1 MPTRSLLITSILFA
15 CDIPDPYT
23 APAPMLDETTS
34 GAHHD
39 FDMRVETTSD
49 AESSTSS
56 SAPADD
62 TSVGTTGTNDELS
75 TDTTNANTTDTGDD
89 VSSSST
95 GEPCR
100 VKVDI
105 LISLD
110 MSAQMHFA
118 LDRLSKDIP
127 GLGAMLRARD
137 LDVAWRLIVWGD
149 MLTPL
154 DDLTTWTGTPDE
166 IAAATAVAWWGGA
179 TGDFQPDFSGANNE
193 PADAGLEALAFAA
206 SANAGWR
213 EGAARVVVQV
223 TDSALAEAPAVL
235 SGYPVVAVYSDV
247 GAALQ
252 GADVRAVVWALAAT
266 PGYDAP
272 YGDQQALPVTAHDV
286 AVEMAWS
293 EVPPTYA
300 QAIDAFVA
308 EALDTADGC
317 G

>member
-1 MPTRSLLITSILFA
+1 
-15 CDIPDPYT
+15 
-23 APAPMLDETTS
+23 MLDETTS
-34 GAHHD
+34 GAHHY

-62 TSVGTTGTNDELS
+62 TGIG
-75 TDTTNANTTDTGDD
+75 TTDTNESSTSTTDTADTGDE
-89 VSSSST
+89 SSSST
-95 GEPCR
+95 GELCR

-105 LISLD
+105 LFSLD

-206 SANAGWR
+206 SANARWR

-235 SGYPVVAVYSDV
+235 SGYPVVAVYGDV

-252 GADVRAVVWALAAT
+252 GADVRTVVWAPAAM
-266 PGYDAP
+266 PGYGAP
-272 YGDQQALPVTAHDV
+272 YGDQQALPVTARDV

-293 EVPPTYA
+293 EAPPTYA